1 MATKKRKIR
10 GSALVII
17 ALSAVLLAA
26 IVLLTSNL
34 AFIGKKSIHSDAKSY
49 RTRHCL
55 VFYPNGD
62 IGLKKA
68 RELCKG
74 RKDDRIFDYSLVP
87 YGDYYMVSYGEDL
100 KYFVDQEYNSL
111 QISGIREDSREIVL
125 DYLRYT
131 LKKEDPDKYY
141 NAEYLKSVDLDS
153 IDFSSIT
160 YSIEGEDLRCELADY
175 EKTLYIPLRYAQ
187 KAIGMDFGFPN
198 ETYRRPVYIDPERPV
213 ICLTFDDGPQLWYEK
228 GITSTEAILD
238 VLYEYDANGTFYV
251 VGTNLEDRDYW
262 ADYQVYNLLKSSIAH
277 GNEYGSHTQT
287 HLYSLTDLKT
297 AEEISREISGPID
310 FMKEFM
316 DYEMKTYRPVEGA
329 FDDNVLNAQPVG
341 AVLWDIDSEDWLSMD
356 PSTIIDRVL
365 NEDIDSGD
373 IIIFHDIYDET
384 GEALK
389 TIIPELLNRGYQMV
403 TVSDMMNYFK
413 VDIDQ
418 FKVIFSATDY
428 R

>member
-17 ALSAVLLAA
+17 ALSAVLLTA

>member
-17 ALSAVLLAA
+17 ALSAVLLTA

-100 KYFVDQEYNSL
+100 KYVVDQEYKSL

>member
-1 MATKKRKIR
+1 M
-10 GSALVII
+10 II
-17 ALSAVLLAA
+17 ALSAVLLTA

-213 ICLTFDDGPQLWYEK
+213 ICLTFDDGPQFWYEK

>member
-1 MATKKRKIR
+1 M
-10 GSALVII
+10 II
-17 ALSAVLLAA
+17 ALSAVLLTA

>member
-1 MATKKRKIR
+1 M
-10 GSALVII
+10 II

>member
-1 MATKKRKIR
+1 
-10 GSALVII
+10 VII
-17 ALSAVLLAA
+17 ALSAVLLTA

-213 ICLTFDDGPQLWYEK
+213 ICLTFDDGPQFWYEK